1 MNTPTPEKKQEIE
14 AMVQASIHESRS
26 VRAAALTELEAFD
39 RLSRKEMDRRERAAA
54 LNRGRKRLWWWKR
67 H

>member
-39 RLSRKEMDRRERAAA
+39 RLSQKEMDRRERAAA